1 MNSLQIWLA
10 IIGGLVLAGVIGHGA
25 WQTRRAAGRAR
36 PTSAPAGTASDT
48 APLPPPDA
56 SDSGPGTVP
65 MALEPSFGP
74 EPASTRPTVFDALPR
89 EPAAVRE
96 PEMHA
101 IAPAPAVA
109 PVTPIEQRLSE
120 VPAALAHAPRRHSS
134 PARIDA
140 LIDAIVPIGLD
151 APLSAEQVLAQV
163 PPTRRAGSKPFL
175 IEGRHAE
182 TGQWEPLAAPAR
194 YSALQAGVQ
203 QVNRGGAINEIEYS
217 EFVQK
222 IQACA
227 DALGGEA
234 LFPDMLEVVA
244 QARALDHI
252 AVNHDAQ
259 LAMRLQARRGS
270 WPLSWVQQHAA
281 RHGFV
286 DGPTPGRL
294 VLPGRTE
301 GAPPVLELCLDAQ
314 AALADDP
321 GQVCVDQMS
330 LIFDVPQTPRQDQPF
345 NAWCA
350 AGQALA
356 ISLDAEVTDDSGQR
370 LHAESFAMIREDLDG
385 LYDKLEEFGLPAGAP
400 VTRRLFS

>member
-36 PTSAPAGTASDT
+36 PAGEPAPVPAGPAADVAALPLSD
-48 APLPPPDA
+48 AGDF
-56 SDSGPGTVP
+56 GPGTVP

-74 EPASTRPTVFDALPR
+74 EPASTRPAVFDALPR
-89 EPAAVRE
+89 ETVAPRE
-96 PEMHA
+96 PAMD
-101 IAPAPAVA
+101 AVM
-109 PVTPIEQRLSE
+109 PVPVAPIEQRLSE
-120 VPAALAHAPRRHSS
+120 VPAALAHLPRRHSS

-151 APLSAEQVLAQV
+151 APLLAEQVLAQV

-175 IEGRHAE
+175 IEGRRAE
-182 TGQWEPLAAPAR
+182 TGEWEPLAASAR

-222 IQACA
+222 IQVFA

-234 LFPDMLEVVA
+234 RAPDMLEVVA
-244 QARALDHI
+244 RARELDHI

-294 VLPGRTE
+294 VLPGRAE

-321 GQVCVDQMS
+321 GQVWVDQMS

-385 LYDKLEEFGLPAGAP
+385 LYDKLEEFGLSAGAP